1 MELYNMLR
9 IGNRAVK
16 IARFTSCKAKQ
27 CEQDLHKAFNLV
39 RFNQTR
45 TRRYFKA
52 FCQALY
58 VYLYYYSVTTYNL
71 SPEQLEIAWKG
82 SAVMFFVLFHA
93 EIKIGISNNT
103 ERRVGEV
110 TEDFNSGYT
119 EWFAIPWPLAIF
131 VPIVAW
137 FRVAP
142 AKASVFLALYGFII
156 FGLIKTW
163 MQ

>member
-1 MELYNMLR
+1 MELYNMIR
-9 IGNRAVK
+9 IGGRAVK
-16 IARFTSCKAKQ
+16 IARFTSNQAKKH
-27 CEQDLHKAFNLV
+27 ERALHDAFDAV
-39 RFNQTR
+39 QFNQTR
-45 TRRYFKA
+45 TRRYFKLV
-52 FCQALY
+52 CQALY
-58 VYLYYYSVTTYNL
+58 LYLVYYGATNYEL
-71 SPEQLEIAWKG
+71 STEQLQTACKG
-82 SAVMFFVLFHA
+82 SIVMFFVLFHA

-103 ERRVGEV
+103 ERRVNEV

>member
-1 MELYNMLR
+1 MVR
-9 IGNRAVK
+9 IGGRAVK
-16 IARFTSCKAKQ
+16 IARFTSRKAKQ
-27 CEQDLHKAFNLV
+27 CEQDLHKAFDLV

-45 TRRYFKA
+45 TRRYFKLV
-52 FCQALY
+52 CQALY
-58 VYLYYYSVTTYNL
+58 LYLVYYGVTNYEL
-71 SPEQLEIAWKG
+71 STEQLQTAYKG
-82 SAVMFFVLFHA
+82 SIAMFFVLFHA
-93 EIKIGISNNT
+93 EIKIGHSEDT
-103 ERRVGEV
+103 DQRVKQV
-110 TEDFNSGYT
+110 TKDFNSGYT

-142 AKASVFLALYGFII
+142 AKASLFLALYVFVI

>member
-1 MELYNMLR
+1 MIR

-58 VYLYYYSVTTYNL
+58 LYLVYYGVTNYEL
-71 SPEQLEIAWKG
+71 STEQLETAYKG
-82 SAVMFFVLFHA
+82 SAAMFFVLFHA

-103 ERRVGEV
+103 ERRVEEV

-142 AKASVFLALYGFII
+142 AKASVFLAMYGFII
-156 FGLIKTW
+156 LGLIKTW
-163 MQ
+163 FY

>member
-1 MELYNMLR
+1 M
-9 IGNRAVK
+9 
-16 IARFTSCKAKQ
+16 
-27 CEQDLHKAFNLV
+27 
-39 RFNQTR
+39 
-45 TRRYFKA
+45 
-52 FCQALY
+52 
-58 VYLYYYSVTTYNL
+58 
-71 SPEQLEIAWKG
+71 
-82 SAVMFFVLFHA
+82 MFFVLFHA

-103 ERRVGEV
+103 ERRVNEV

>member
-1 MELYNMLR
+1 MVR
-9 IGNRAVK
+9 FGNRAVK
-16 IARFTSCKAKQ
+16 IARFTSRKAKQ
-27 CEQDLHKAFNLV
+27 CEQDLHKAFDLV

-58 VYLYYYSVTTYNL
+58 LFMVYYGVTNYDL
-71 SPEQLEIAWKG
+71 SPEQLETAYKG
-82 SAVMFFVLFHA
+82 SAAMFFVLFHA

-103 ERRVGEV
+103 ERRVNEV

-142 AKASVFLALYGFII
+142 AKASVFLALYSGAI
-156 FGLIKTW
+156 FLLVKTW
-163 MQ
+163 LG